1 MSMLI
6 CHHTHSCDQIKL
18 KQYLRSINLPFKM
31 FMLLNMHSPD
41 LTIFVDWLFSYSS
54 CYINKHT
61 RV

>member
-1 MSMLI
+1 
-6 CHHTHSCDQIKL
+6 
-18 KQYLRSINLPFKM
+18 M